1 MKPHPIDVL
10 LASSSKRI
18 AKKTA
23 DLEVM
28 RIYQAFDSMSSPN
41 PSAKNL
47 QMLGDMC
54 NVLTALREMG
64 IVEDERMLITSSK
77 NCLLKIYR
85 YNQRER
91 KKIDQNKLLS
101 ARICMRLKK
110 YFIGRVKFKNDELT
124 TLRDIIE
131 NYDALLKTLPE
142 RVWVK
147 ARLKA
152 DKRVSKILKGHL
164 KKDDIVV

>member
-1 MKPHPIDVL
+1 
-10 LASSSKRI
+10 
-18 AKKTA
+18 
-23 DLEVM
+23 
-28 RIYQAFDSMSSPN
+28 
-41 PSAKNL
+41 
-47 QMLGDMC
+47 
-54 NVLTALREMG
+54 
-64 IVEDERMLITSSK
+64 
-77 NCLLKIYR
+77 
-85 YNQRER
+85 
-91 KKIDQNKLLS
+91 
-101 ARICMRLKK
+101 MRLKK

-147 ARLKA
+147 AKLKA